1 MRKENRMNK
10 KIIALMLG
18 AVVMTSTAAAASA
31 EAMPVQTAYVTQE
44 YAASATVWNGK
55 TTMKSGKNYIV
66 NSDITISKKFY
77 VPENTTLTIKSGS
90 KLTVSSKG
98 ALTVKGTLKVQS
110 NATLSVS
117 GKLTLNTGKSIS
129 NSGKITFGSKAAV
142 VLNGKLTVAKA
153 GSVSGKPASLSLGSK
168 AKVNIYGKNTC
179 AKLTTAIEKRDIKT
193 AGNNVYKA
201 ALVDGDLYKA
211 LTYVYPE
218 EQITKADEAFKAQ
231 GTTLRDYCKSLNSTV
246 KDAVSAQG
254 IGKVT
259 SVSASVTSMKKVTKS
274 IDSDN
279 KAIVQAAYPSFDKIY
294 KVSGKLTLNKNKDG
308 GTYEV
313 LAVLCG
319 GTWYICPTSAYAAQ

>member
-31 EAMPVQTAYVTQE
+31 EALPEQTAYVTQE

-55 TTMKSGKNYIV
+55 TTMKSGKNYVV
-66 NSDITISKKFY
+66 NSNITISKKFY

-129 NSGKITFGSKAAV
+129 NSGKIAFGSKA
-142 VLNGKLTVAKA
+142 
-153 GSVSGKPASLSLGSK
+153 GSISGTPASLSLGSK

-179 AKLTTAIEKRDIKT
+179 SKLTTAIEKRDIKT
-193 AGNNVYKA
+193 AVNNVYKA

-211 LTYVYPE
+211 LAYVYPE

-231 GTTLRDYCKSLNSTV
+231 GTTLKDYCKSLNSTV

-254 IGKVT
+254 YGKVT
-259 SVSASVTSMKKVTKS
+259 SVSASVTSMKNVTKS

-279 KAIVQAAYPSFDKIY
+279 KAIAQAAYPSFDKIY
-294 KVSGKLTLNKNKDG
+294 KVSGKLTLNKDKDG

-319 GTWYICPTSAYAAQ
+319 GTWYICPTAAYAAQ